1 MGFSFEVMEV
11 FTEDEIRYFKQLDE
25 RQQRLFAG
33 LRAKIL
39 GRGGVGLVSSALG
52 LHENTVRRGKV
63 ELDDLPAG
71 PEKRI
76 RKTGAGTKKKC

>member
-1 MGFSFEVMEV
+1 MEV
-11 FTEDEIRYFKQLDE
+11 FTADEIRYFKQLDE

-39 GRGGVGLVSSALG
+39 GRSGVGLVGTALG
-52 LHENTVRRGKV
+52 MHENTVRRGRV
-63 ELDDLPAG
+63 ELEDLPPG

-76 RKTGAGTKKKC
+76 RKTGGGAKKKCWASPTC

>member
-1 MGFSFEVMEV
+1 MEV
-11 FTEDEIRYFKQLDE
+11 FTEDEISYFKQLDE

-39 GRGGVGLVSSALG
+39 GHYGVTLVSEVLG
-52 LHENTVRRGKV
+52 IHKNTVRKGKA
-63 ELDDLPAG
+63 ELDDLPVI

-76 RKTGAGTKKKC
+76 RKRGSGAKKKC

>member
-1 MGFSFEVMEV
+1 MIFAVMGI

-39 GRGGVGLVSSALG
+39 GHYGVKSVSEALG
-52 LHENTVRRGKV
+52 IHENTVRKGKA
-63 ELDDLPAG
+63 ELDDLPAI

-76 RKTGAGTKKKC
+76 RKTGSGAKKKC

>member
-1 MGFSFEVMEV
+1 MNFEVMEV

-39 GRGGVGLVSSALG
+39 GHYGVKSVSEALG
-52 LHENTVRRGKV
+52 IHENTVRKGKA
-63 ELDDLPAG
+63 ELDDLPPI

-76 RKTGAGTKKKC
+76 RKTGGGTKKKC